1 MIGGPARLLGDHTL
15 KPHSMQVE
23 RLDKRI
29 DHMDRVV
36 LAYPILQTFRQER
49 QLGSVRA
56 FNEASHPY
64 PPSGNGGI
72 LADSWLFTQ
81 PGSLTDASAGTAR
94 STAPTPISSLPAP
107 PDSRERPRA
116 SPPSSCRP

>member
-1 MIGGPARLLGDHTL
+1 MIAGPARLFGDYTL
-15 KPHSMQVE
+15 ESHSMQVE
-23 RLDKRI
+23 RFDKCI
-29 DHMDRVV
+29 DHMDRIV

-72 LADSWLFTQ
+72 VPDSRLFTQ
-81 PGSLTDASAGTAR
+81 PGSIASFLRGCSYFR
-94 STAPTPISSLPAP
+94 STPNFRHGAAP
-107 PDSRERPRA
+107 R
-116 SPPSSCRP
+116 

>member
-1 MIGGPARLLGDHTL
+1 MMARSTKRSNQRPDTLIQDRMPARLLGDHAL

-23 RLDKRI
+23 RLDERI

-81 PGSLTDASAGTAR
+81 PGSKPEKLQLS
-94 STAPTPISSLPAP
+94 I
-107 PDSRERPRA
+107 
-116 SPPSSCRP
+116 CF

>member
-1 MIGGPARLLGDHTL
+1 MRPLDTAFQSAPFNCGLLSSVDEH
-15 KPHSMQVE
+15 
-23 RLDKRI
+23 I

-64 PPSGNGGI
+64 PPSGNGGNRTRP
-72 LADSWLFTQ
+72 ATFH
-81 PGSLTDASAGTAR
+81 TAR
-94 STAPTPISSLPAP
+94 VTSGNGPITRTGTLFV
-107 PDSRERPRA
+107 RELTSFA
-116 SPPSSCRP
+116 YQSAN